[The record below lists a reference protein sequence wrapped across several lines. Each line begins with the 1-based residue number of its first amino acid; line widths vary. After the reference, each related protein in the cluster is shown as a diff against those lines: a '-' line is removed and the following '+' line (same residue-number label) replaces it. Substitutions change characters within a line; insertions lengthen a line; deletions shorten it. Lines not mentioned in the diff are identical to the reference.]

1 VPLAFI
7 SAGLVAAAVGTG
19 WLVSAPGLLLLP
31 HVHPQVVAF
40 AHAWLLGALLTICCG
55 AVYQLLP
62 VLANTGFKG
71 APLAWLHLALHGAGV
86 TLMVAGFHSA
96 AMGLVAA
103 GGTLVTAGFGLF
115 AANVAG
121 VLRRAPRVD
130 PILLSFALAAG
141 WLVLTALAG
150 LLLALDLRF
159 GWWPVDLLALL
170 RAHAHLGVIGFF
182 ITLLQGATF
191 RLIPMFTLSAAPDLT
206 AVRRSLLL
214 SQGGLLVLVP
224 SLAWG
229 VTMGE
234 AAGALALAASF
245 ILSGRELRRLL
256 ATRRK
261 RWLEPGLNGFLAGC
275 LLLGVAALGGTALV
289 FGGADFR
296 VALAYGLVAVFGGL
310 LACIEGMLCKI
321 VPFLVWMRTY
331 GPRVGRQPTPQATAL
346 GHAGCERGWLRCHL
360 AGVTLLAIGT
370 AGGFATALL
379 AGAVLFAAGQGLLF
393 VSLGA
398 AARHVWFPV
407 TFAPSPALSPASRL
421 A

>member
-1 VPLAFI
+1 VPLTFI
-7 SAGLVAAAVGTG
+7 GTGLIGAAAGTL
-19 WLVSAPGLLLLP
+19 WLAVSPGLLLLP
-31 HVHPQVVAF
+31 HVHPYVVAF

-62 VLANTGFKG
+62 VLANTGFQG
-71 APLAWLHLALHGAGV
+71 APLAWLHLLLHAAGV
-86 TLMVAGFHSA
+86 ILMVTGFHSA

-103 GGTLVTAGFGLF
+103 GGALVTAGFGLF
-115 AANVAG
+115 GVNVAG
-121 VLRRAPRVD
+121 VLRRAPRLD
-130 PILLSFALAAG
+130 PILFSFALAAG
-141 WLVLTALAG
+141 WLVLTGLAG

-182 ITLLQGATF
+182 VTLLQGATF
-191 RLIPMFTLSAAPDLT
+191 RLVPMFTLSAAPDL
-206 AVRRSLLL
+206 AQVRRALWL

-229 VTMGE
+229 VIAGE
-234 AAGALALAASF
+234 AVGALALLASF

-275 LLLGVAALGGTALV
+275 LLLGVAALGGMALV

-296 VALAYGLVAVFGGL
+296 VAFAYGLVAVFGGL
-310 LACIEGMLCKI
+310 LACVEGMLCKI

-346 GHAGCERGWLRCHL
+346 GLAGCERGWLRCHV
-360 AGVTLLAIGT
+360 AGVALLAIGS
-370 AGGFATALL
+370 AGGFAIALC
-379 AGAVLFAAGQGLLF
+379 AGALVFAAGQVLLF
-393 VSLGA
+393 ASLGA
-398 AARHVWFPV
+398 AARHLWW
-407 TFAPSPALSPASRL
+407 PATPATTAVLSPVPRL